1 MGCCSPVLNRVF
13 ILAGEGGLI
22 FCHCLFLAV
31 SSYRIGRRPRH
42 FKPSRP
48 QTGLLNHDV
57 RMAHIRFL
65 RKCRHS
71 IASATRRISVPRL
84 GTKSGETAQKRVTI
98 FLSGKGSR
106 AYVSLNYWFVFFSKP
121 IAKVIRRW
129 YDYLVEWYKNTY
141 QKTAGNGHVVQ
152 KTNWEEENG

>member
-1 MGCCSPVLNRVF
+1 MLPAGKRTHKNTNLIKTRFSPVLNRVF

-22 FCHCLFLAV
+22 FSHCSFLAV

-57 RMAHIRFL
+57 RIAHIRFL

-84 GTKSGETAQKRVTI
+84 GTKSGETAQKRSRYSFPARAPAHTFPCIIGSI
-98 FLSGKGSR
+98 FSQNPLQRSSEDDM
-106 AYVSLNYWFVFFSKP
+106 
-121 IAKVIRRW
+121 II
-129 YDYLVEWYKNTY
+129 
-141 QKTAGNGHVVQ
+141 
-152 KTNWEEENG
+152 